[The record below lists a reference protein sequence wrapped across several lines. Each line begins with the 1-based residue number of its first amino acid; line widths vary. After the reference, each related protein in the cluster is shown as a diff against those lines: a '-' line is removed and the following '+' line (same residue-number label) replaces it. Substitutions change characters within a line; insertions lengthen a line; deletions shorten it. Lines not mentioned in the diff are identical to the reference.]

1 MVHTPSMPQEPLAKE
16 ENVQPLRYKNMMWW
30 VVLDVRELSLIDL
43 PLVNSASTP
52 HEPGEILVSGMQ
64 YFLKLSFFC
73 PLAAI
78 PFPTY
83 TLQL

>member
-1 MVHTPSMPQEPLAKE
+1 
-16 ENVQPLRYKNMMWW
+16 MMWW